1 MRKIILLLF
10 LIPSLCFAGLRGSEL
25 TVLGDNENS
34 CFIPKAGILPQ
45 ESHIVGFWQLEEA
58 SGSIIDQTGVNNGTY
73 NGVLYLQTG
82 KITYGLGFDGSDD
95 YVYTSN
101 IGIAGNVELSIS
113 FWVKSTTIVNLGN
126 FVSVGALSNKNLI
139 GIGSGTTGE
148 KLYLNYWSD
157 DNVVDLD
164 ISPADHSLDFVHIV
178 YTYNKTT
185 EKLYANNVLKHTRN
199 ITLTFTDNPVR
210 IGGRTGGY
218 NGQYSNS
225 VIDEVIIWNKALTPD
240 EVSWLYSRGSPTRK
254 GYQIK

>member
-1 MRKIILLLF
+1 MLF
-10 LIPSLCFAGLRGSEL
+10 RS
-25 TVLGDNENS
+25 
-34 CFIPKAGILPQ
+34 
-45 ESHIVGFWQLEEA
+45 
-58 SGSIIDQTGVNNGTY
+58 
-73 NGVLYLQTG
+73 
-82 KITYGLGFDGSDD
+82 
-95 YVYTSN
+95 
-101 IGIAGNVELSIS
+101 AGNVELSIS

-126 FVSVGALSNKNLI
+126 FVSVGALSDKNLI

-148 KLYLNYWSD
+148 KLYLNYWSN

-218 NGQYSNS
+218 DGQYSKS
-225 VIDEVIIWNKALTPD
+225 VIDEVTIWDTVLTP
-240 EVSWLYSRGSPTRK
+240 SWIKTCYNNQSDPSTFYTISEEEP
-254 GYQIK
+254 YQ